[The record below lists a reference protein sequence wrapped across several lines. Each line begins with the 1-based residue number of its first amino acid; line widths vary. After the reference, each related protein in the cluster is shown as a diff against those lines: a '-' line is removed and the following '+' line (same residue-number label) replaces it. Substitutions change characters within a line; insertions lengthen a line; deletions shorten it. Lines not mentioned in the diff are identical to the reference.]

1 MRLVLVELILILFLA
16 DCIQSRTNKLKLENS
31 TASITELLN
40 KLLTNY
46 SKKLHPTFNLGI
58 NYFFLY

>member
-1 MRLVLVELILILFLA
+1 MRLIFLVELILILFLA
-16 DCIQSRTNKLKLENS
+16 GCIQSRTNKIKLENS
-31 TASITELLN
+31 TAPITELLN

-58 NYFFLY
+58 KILFY